1 MMIRPSAAL
10 RNDYAGISEL
20 AKSTSEPIFITKN
33 GEGDLVLMSIEAYER
48 REQLMKLRMRLMRSE
63 QQRLS
68 GAPTM
73 TTEEVRKM
81 LKDRIHEVQD

>member
-20 AKSTSEPIFITKN
+20 AKSTGEPIFITKN

-81 LKDRIHEVQD
+81 LRDRIHEVQD